1 MYEIINFF
9 VVMFFLHTHTIDK
22 SQIQVSRIL
31 NTYQFDV
38 QRKLV

>member
-1 MYEIINFF
+1 MYEIIN
-9 VVMFFLHTHTIDK
+9 VFFLYTHIIDK

-31 NTYQFDV
+31 KTYQFDV